1 LLLAEGAMRLVR
13 PVKHWSNE
21 TMQGSTHWVRYSMR
35 AACKALILLF
45 LVPVPYAVAQQG
57 IVEECKIESFDYE
70 ERGGRLLI
78 QGSATCSE
86 ARLEMTVFDDTTGE
100 ELGSDFTY
108 IMDGEFELFIAAPAP
123 EAILIEY
130 NIE

>member
-1 LLLAEGAMRLVR
+1 MRGSVR
-13 PVKHWSNE
+13 WARH
-21 TMQGSTHWVRYSMR
+21 SMR
-35 AACKALILLF
+35 AACKLLILLF
-45 LVPVPYAVAQQG
+45 LVPPPYAMAQQG

-100 ELGSDFTY
+100 ELGSNFTY
-108 IMDGEFELFIAAPAP
+108 IMGGEFELFISAPAP
-123 EAILIEY
+123 EAIVIEY